1 MIITGKSFKS
11 PNSIDYSAT
20 VWLFDAFRRVLIW
33 NFWDTKAGCRTSK
46 CLPWASQER
55 PVGLAGS
62 KMLKVQENSKR
73 EFEKCIYFSES
84 HKHENKPR
92 IYRSSSNLIQH
103 SIHILFVFCDES
115 DKDLLSLR
123 PDAMIRPSHVHCLK
137 LARFHGCSST
147 ERRSMRRNMKTSPW
161 VRWPAGWL
169 RQLRKASNED
179 LRSPKDPV
187 LRRVT
192 EVYFPSQVTA
202 TWEFLAR
209 GLGSGRTS
217 YAKKHGVALQSS
229 GFGHQAWLMH
239 RCEACRAFNP
249 WVRAAFQK
257 HSKPRVSTFS
267 S

>member
-1 MIITGKSFKS
+1 MVIWCFSASFNLK
-11 PNSIDYSAT
+11 N
-20 VWLFDAFRRVLIW
+20 
-33 NFWDTKAGCRTSK
+33 WDTKAGCRTSK

-62 KMLKVQENSKR
+62 KMLKVQENSKSVVLR
-73 EFEKCIYFSES
+73 KSPTWGINHAYTEVHPTWYGTQYIF
-84 HKHENKPR
+84 
-92 IYRSSSNLIQH
+92 
-103 SIHILFVFCDES
+103 FVFCDES

-123 PDAMIRPSHVHCLK
+123 PDAMIRPCHVHCLK

-169 RQLRKASNED
+169 RQLRKATNED

-209 GLGSGRTS
+209 GLVSGSIHATR
-217 YAKKHGVALQSS
+217 HGLTKEFWSS
-229 GFGHQAWLMH
+229 GFGH
-239 RCEACRAFNP
+239 P
-249 WVRAAFQK
+249 
-257 HSKPRVSTFS
+257 S
-267 S
+267 SLTHAQVQGLPARSILGSVQR